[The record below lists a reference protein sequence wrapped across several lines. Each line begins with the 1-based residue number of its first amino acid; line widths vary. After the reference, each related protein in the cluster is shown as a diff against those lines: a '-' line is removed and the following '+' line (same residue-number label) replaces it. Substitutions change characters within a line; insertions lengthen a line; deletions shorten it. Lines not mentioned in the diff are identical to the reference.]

1 MTPCPTCG
9 TMCVKVVCNVCGK
22 VVPDTRQP
30 AQLKALSVEEL
41 DKNIWDCLREM
52 GYRGNK
58 NPLSKALA
66 IRIHRAVYGETK

>member
-1 MTPCPTCG
+1 MTTAC
-9 TMCVKVVCNVCGK
+9 
-22 VVPDTRQP
+22 PDTTCPMCGIPVRIVGKTTMHYEP
-30 AQLKALSVEEL
+30 IHPKALSVEEL